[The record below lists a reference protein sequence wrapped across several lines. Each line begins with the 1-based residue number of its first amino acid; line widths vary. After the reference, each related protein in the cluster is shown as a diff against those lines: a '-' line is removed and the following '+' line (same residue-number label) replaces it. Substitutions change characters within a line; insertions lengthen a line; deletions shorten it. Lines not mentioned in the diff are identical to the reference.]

1 MEQNSQC
8 NLSAPSSLGVSFKFK
23 QSLHRDPESIVRRT
37 VQGKI
42 ITSNADPDCV
52 HICVRNPQYLA
63 LSKLWNKK
71 FYAVIWIVSS
81 AVGARFSDCVIQIL
95 A

>member
-8 NLSAPSSLGVSFKFK
+8 NLSALSSLGDSFKFK
-23 QSLHRDPESIVRRT
+23 QSLHRNPESIVRRT
-37 VQGKI
+37 VQGKL

-52 HICVRNPQYLA
+52 QIRLCNPQYLA
-63 LSKLWNKK
+63 HSKLWNKK
-71 FYAVIWIVSS
+71 FYDVIWIVSS
-81 AVGARFSDCVIQIL
+81 AVGAKFSDCVIQIL